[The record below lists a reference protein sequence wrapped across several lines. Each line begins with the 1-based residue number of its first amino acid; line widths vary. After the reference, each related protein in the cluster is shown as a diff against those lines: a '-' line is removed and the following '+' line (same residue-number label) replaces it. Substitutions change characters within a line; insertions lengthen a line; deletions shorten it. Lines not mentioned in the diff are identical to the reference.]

1 MKFQVRGS
9 QLRRPSVPEPKL
21 EPIAPAITV
30 DSPLQNPQIHRF
42 SSQRRTSLSLPRLVY
57 HCNRFRYQG
66 LNASDR
72 LLSSR
77 APREINEL
85 RFLRL
90 VKLRWVLRSW
100 LWTTHPMTVVVS
112 PLNQKKIQPLPLIL
126 VNLGFCFV
134 GELFLQVGFGNEWT
148 LLGIIDFVTFFYW
161 GCWLNQ
167 LGFRASVFF
176 PSCSVTIRRQ

>member
-112 PLNQKKIQPLPLIL
+112 PLNQKKNSTFAAYFGKFRVL
-126 VNLGFCFV
+126 FC
-134 GELFLQVGFGNEWT
+134 
-148 LLGIIDFVTFFYW
+148 
-161 GCWLNQ
+161 
-167 LGFRASVFF
+167 
-176 PSCSVTIRRQ
+176 